1 MQSICIYSAATTSG
15 DPHMT
20 TFDGVNYTFNGYG
33 EYHVLRVA
41 APDFDLQGRM
51 QPLINCDGNFTRATV
66 LKAFAMK
73 ENGSDVLQVTT

>member
-1 MQSICIYSAATTSG
+1 
-15 DPHMT
+15 MT

-66 LKAFAMK
+66 FKAFAMK
-73 ENGSDVLQVTT
+73 ENGSDVLQVTAYFLLIHSTVIPQLSAI